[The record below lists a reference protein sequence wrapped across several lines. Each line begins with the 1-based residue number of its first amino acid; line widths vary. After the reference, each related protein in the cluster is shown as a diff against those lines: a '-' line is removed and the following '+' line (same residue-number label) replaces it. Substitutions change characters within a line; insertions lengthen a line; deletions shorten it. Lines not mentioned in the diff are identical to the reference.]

1 MKARKPVVALVG
13 RPNVGKS
20 TLFNKLTGTRTAIVE
35 DVAGTTRDRIYGDSD
50 WNGKGFI
57 VVDTGGLEAPSMM
70 GGRRTRQH
78 KGDKLAENSADFVPQ
93 IQNQAR
99 LALDEADVII
109 LVVDGMSGHSM
120 ADTEVADIL
129 RTSNV
134 PIFVAVNKAESQKR
148 QLDAVEFWSLGLGEP
163 IPISAYHGDGVGDL
177 LDEVAK
183 VLPPYPV
190 DEPESDSL
198 GIALVGRPNV
208 GKSSLLNNLVG
219 IERSIV
225 SDIPG
230 TTRDPIDT
238 EITYHGQQLILID
251 TAGIRRR
258 GSIERG
264 IEKYSVLR
272 SMRSIDRADVALLLI
287 DAAEGVTAQDQHV
300 AGYVLERRKGVV
312 VLVNKWDL
320 VEKDSF
326 TMVQYAAEVRDQL
339 KFMDYV
345 PVHFISA
352 LTKQRIH
359 QIIPEAL
366 EVSKNRLHKIGTSAF
381 NNILR
386 DAYDRISPPSKNGRP
401 LRLYYG
407 TQTGTKPPTFTIFVN
422 NPDMIHFSYE
432 RYLENRIR
440 EYYPFTGT
448 PIRFFFRPRSSEEG

>member
-20 TLFNKLTGTRTAIVE
+20 TLFNRLTGTRTAIVE
-35 DVAGTTRDRIYGDSD
+35 DIPGTTRDRIYGDSD

-70 GGRRTRQH
+70 AGRRTRQH
-78 KGDKLAENSADFVPQ
+78 KGERLAENSADFIPQ
-93 IQNQAR
+93 IQNQAQ
-99 LALDEADVII
+99 LALEEADIII
-109 LVVDGMSGHSM
+109 LVVDGMEGHSM
-120 ADTEVADIL
+120 ADSEVADIL
-129 RTSNV
+129 RSANV
-134 PIFVAVNKAESQKR
+134 PIFIAVNKAESYQR
-148 QLDAVEFWSLGLGEP
+148 QLNAVEFWSLGLDEP

-177 LDEVAK
+177 LDLVAEA
-183 VLPPYPV
+183 LPPYPV
-190 DEPESDSL
+190 DEPESDAL

-208 GKSSLLNNLVG
+208 GKSSLLNNLIG

-225 SDIPG
+225 SNIPG

-238 EITYHGQQLILID
+238 EISYHGQTLTLID

-287 DAAEGVTAQDQHV
+287 DASEGITAQDQHV
-300 AGYVLERRKGVV
+300 AGYVLERYKGVV

-320 VEKDSF
+320 VEKDSY
-326 TMVQYAAEVRDQL
+326 TMITYAAEVRDQL

-359 QIIPEAL
+359 QAL
-366 EVSKNRLHKIGTSAF
+366 PAAIEVSNNRLHRLSTSAF

-386 DAYDRISPPSKNGRP
+386 DAYDRISPPTRHGRP

-407 TQTGTKPPTFTIFVN
+407 TQTGTRPPSFTIFVN
-422 NPDMIHFSYE
+422 DPDLVHFSYE
-432 RYLENRIR
+432 RYLENQIR
-440 EYYPFTGT
+440 EHYPFTGT
-448 PIRFFFRPRSSEEG
+448 PIRLYFRPRKNAEQ